1 MIKSKFL
8 NYAANQKKAF
18 IPYVVANHPNQ
29 DVFAQ
34 TLQTLKELGADLIE
48 VGIPFSDPIAEGK
61 IIELAHHQVLNN
73 NFNLASAL
81 EIIKN
86 FKSDSDIPIIL
97 MGYTNSFISP
107 NIEIFIERAKNALVD
122 GFLIV
127 DLPYV
132 ERDIYKKFHDNEI
145 EFIQLIAP
153 TTPLDQIESCISNNP
168 AFIYFISQ
176 RGVTGSS
183 NINKSEVLNN
193 IQDIRKKT
201 NLPIVLG
208 FGLRDSSQIN
218 QFKSHVDG
226 FVIGSAIVELLNQE
240 NSQPQLRNFLTPILA
255 SIKNE

>member
-132 ERDIYKKFHDNEI
+132 EKDIYKKFHDNEI

-183 NINKSEVLNN
+183 NIKKSEVLNN

-240 NSQPQLRNFLTPILA
+240 NSQPKLRNFLTPILA

>member
-132 ERDIYKKFHDNEI
+132 EKDIYKKFHDNEI

-240 NSQPQLRNFLTPILA
+240 NSQPKLRNFLTPILA

>member
-8 NYAANQKKAF
+8 NYAANQEKAF

-29 DVFAQ
+29 EVFAQ
-34 TLQTLKELGADLIE
+34 TLQTLKDLGADLIE

-132 ERDIYKKFHDNEI
+132 EKDIYKKFHDNEI